1 MYLTLSTNKY
11 KKEEKKRCK
20 LIHDRVW
27 RMDDNVKMILSHKM
41 TIEQVKGIASP
52 PQTFEWIPA

>member
-1 MYLTLSTNKY
+1 
-11 KKEEKKRCK
+11 
-20 LIHDRVW
+20 
-27 RMDDNVKMILSHKM
+27 MDDNVKMILSHKM